1 MMPLRPRLWSSG
13 CKYQVYL
20 YKSARRTDPD
30 ITGVLPS
37 GDLSL
42 SNALPNAMTRKP
54 ANKKDKHDDDSD
66 EERWNGKT
74 GARSGKTGIRN
85 GFKTTRYDDDDD
97 E

>member
-1 MMPLRPRLWSSG
+1 
-13 CKYQVYL
+13 L
-20 YKSARRTDPD
+20 YKSARRTDAD

-54 ANKKDKHDDDSD
+54 ANKKDKYDDDSD